1 MGGNMAKKE
10 LTEALFQARRCGSI
24 WHLLQLI
31 VNKIESL
38 ANKVSGFGIVVGSTE
53 TVPPGEGASVTAT
66 GTKEQPIL
74 HFKIPKGDPG
84 DEIHDID
91 YLNVAGNLNVGGGLD
106 VVGDIHSNVN
116 MAGWLQS
123 KTLVTVEP
131 NDGEGGQIDLK
142 PALSHPEQSGISIDN
157 VDSKMRI
164 FGIPSADGASKQ
176 GVGSIITVDPYS
188 GNIEAGGYNASVNN
202 LWVNSDLNV
211 IGIHAGGDIHS
222 ESNIS
227 TSKFLQGTWVQS
239 SGNTR
244 MTTVPSKFV
253 VEDNEGWMYYRS
265 LDDMRKDI
273 VSYTDI
279 SSTVGAVQP
288 FSRKNILKIGCLVIV
303 SISITFE
310 SQFSG
315 TLLVNLPKA
324 KSSTYLMQA
333 IPGSDARL
341 FIYGGDTS
349 LVGNNLPAGTFTIDS
364 FYITSE

>member
-1 MGGNMAKKE
+1 MAKKE

-24 WHLLQLI
+24 WNLLQLI
-31 VNKIESL
+31 INKIESL

-84 DEIHDID
+84 DAIHDID
-91 YLNVAGNLNVGGGLD
+91 YLNVAGSLNVGGGLD
-106 VVGDIHSNVN
+106 VNGDLHSNVN
-116 MAGWLQS
+116 MAKWLQS

-131 NDGEGGQIDLK
+131 DDGEGGQVDLK

-157 VDSKMRI
+157 ADSKMRI
-164 FGIPSADGASKQ
+164 FGIPSADGTSKQ
-176 GVGSIITVDPYS
+176 GVGSIITVDPYNGDIS
-188 GNIEAGGYNASVNN
+188 AGGYNASVNN

-227 TSKFLQGTWVQS
+227 TPKSLQGSRIQAT
-239 SGNTR
+239 GNTR

-253 VEDNEGWMYYRS
+253 VEDNTGWMYYRS
-265 LDDMRKDI
+265 LDDMKKDI

-279 SSTVGAVQP
+279 SSTVGGASGY
-288 FSRKNILKIGCLVIV
+288 SRKKILKVGCLVMVNIN
-303 SISITFE
+303 ITLPTV
-310 SQFSG
+310 FSG
-315 TLLVNLPKA
+315 TLLDNLPKA
-324 KSSTYLMQA
+324 AVTSPLMQPT
-333 IPGSDARL
+333 PGGNAS
-341 FIYGGDTS
+341 IYILEGDTIIQ
-349 LVGNNLPAGTFTIDS
+349 GHNLPAGVLTVNT